1 MVLRLLSGIFRKREE
16 RRSAFDKLAET
27 DRMSETERQAL
38 SDRLSEAMSEPGKP
52 VAEPATLEERSY
64 ASVFD
69 EFAQNTTEQER
80 SQDPDAGMPEQIRK
94 QAEAI
99 SAMSLDEIDAMF
111 PEPVKPLPPVLVLR
125 DYRGDGA
132 AFGRGSS
139 WLGGLPTLGNR
150 PWPRDASGRAMHHLA
165 TLDLPELS
173 REIPEARLPKVGQ
186 LVFFLRLI
194 DGMSAP
200 CVVHV
205 TAPGMSLPPDDLDR
219 LDQGSGGVLQA
230 RAFPDRQDLRAFPRW
245 PVSFHRLA
253 ANDRGE
259 PDRAEIFRI
268 AGEPA
273 GYFLSTKAFAAHLPN
288 GEGPWLWDSAQRF
301 ASSLRLTPEEMA
313 RAEKRATSRLSRLK
327 SDLDSIQRGGNRER
341 VAKLKE
347 QCAIAEQD
355 LRMARDGGG
364 EFRDFEAEISGWAG
378 RWDRWAA
385 LGPEDIARLEAY
397 FAETRFDFFAN
408 VQSRFGIF
416 YDQGGRRYHSLEA
429 VASDTLRALASAPPE
444 TFGTLPE
451 EVRTIIAREYRLP
464 HAHGWHQAFG
474 AGGDI
479 QEENAEMADRY
490 MLLQLSHDN
499 LMELGFGDMGSLKFW
514 IRPEDMAA
522 GRWDRVEATMR
533 GH

>member
-1 MVLRLLSGIFRKREE
+1 MVLRLLSGIFRRRREQ
-16 RRSAFDKLAET
+16 RSAFDKLAET
-27 DRMSETERQAL
+27 DHMSAADRQAL
-38 SDRLSEAMSEPGKP
+38 SEKLSAAMSEPGKSAAKP
-52 VAEPATLEERSY
+52 EKLEERST
-64 ASVFD
+64 ASAFD
-69 EFAQNTTEQER
+69 AFARNSARPGRPQ
-80 SQDPDAGMPEQIRK
+80 SSDAGMREEVRK
-94 QAEAI
+94 QAEAL
-99 SAMSLDEIDAMF
+99 SAMTLDEIDAMF
-111 PEPVKPLPPVLVLR
+111 PEPVAPLPPVLVLR

-139 WLGGLPTLGNR
+139 WLGGLPMLGDL
-150 PWPRDASGRAMHHLA
+150 PWPREASGQAMHHLA
-165 TLDLPELS
+165 TLDLAELS
-173 REIPEARLPKVGQ
+173 REVPEAGLPESGQ
-186 LVFFLRLI
+186 LVFFLRLT

-200 CVVHV
+200 FVAHV
-205 TAPGMSLPPDDLDR
+205 TAPGMSLPPDDLER
-219 LDQGSGGVLQA
+219 LDQGGGGVLQA
-230 RAFPDRQDLRAFPRW
+230 RAFPDRQDLRVFPRW

-273 GYFLSTKAFAAHLPN
+273 GYFLSTKAFAEYLPN

-313 RAEKRATSRLSRLK
+313 RAEKRATSRMSRLK
-327 SDLDSIQRGGNRER
+327 NDLDVARDRGDPER
-341 VAKLKE
+341 IAPLEE

-355 LRMARDGGG
+355 LRMARDGAAD
-364 EFRDFEAEISGWAG
+364 FRKFAAEIANWAG

-385 LGPEDIARLEAY
+385 MGPEDVARLEAY
-397 FAETRFDFFAN
+397 FAETLFDFFGK

-416 YDQGGRRYHSLEA
+416 YHQGGRRYHSLEA

-444 TFGTLPE
+444 SFGTLPE